1 VTAAHCG
8 NCGAS
13 LHGPWCA
20 QCGQHAHESARSFG
34 ALLHDG
40 WHTLTHLDGRVWSTF
55 WTLLLRPGF
64 LTAEYFAERRQ
75 RYLPPVR
82 LYLVMSVLFFALVS
96 FELPDSGAV
105 TTLPAADARR
115 AAGAPSAEVGTRA
128 ATICRVRT
136 DIPLIADLLRIPA
149 MQRGCIRALQ
159 TGGRSLLE
167 TLRQNVPR
175 MMFVFL
181 PLLAAAMLLLYWW
194 PRRLYIEH
202 LVFFLHNHAALFLAF
217 ILLAALQQAAEW
229 LPALDPLATAGTW
242 LISLYA
248 PWYVLRAMRCYYA
261 QGRLLTLLKFVL
273 MGVVYCA
280 CLVLT
285 LLGTAFVSLAQ
296 A

>member
-82 LYLVMSVLFFALVS
+82 LYLVLSVLFFALVS
-96 FELPDSGAV
+96 FGLPDARSPGVTVVAPPDAV
-105 TTLPAADARR
+105 AR
-115 AAGAPSAEVGTRA
+115 AAKCDLKFNVPWLNSLVHTAAVHRACLRVAE
-128 ATICRVRT
+128 
-136 DIPLIADLLRIPA
+136 
-149 MQRGCIRALQ
+149 
-159 TGGRSLLE
+159 TGGRSLAE
-167 TLRQNVPR
+167 SFRRNVPR

-217 ILLAALQQAAEW
+217 ILLATLQQAAEW
-229 LPALDPLATAGTW
+229 LPALDPLATAGIW

-248 PWYVLRAMRCYYA
+248 PWYVLRAMRRYYA